1 MLEITEQNFQQEV
14 LESNVPV
21 LIDFWAPWCLGPK
34 SKLIFNPEVKD
45 IKETRRGSK
54 ILSFDK
60 NFKEIKSNIVST
72 HRVILN
78 QMIKVKTEGNRELT
92 CTPEHLI
99 LTKDGFKKVEDLQ
112 VGDLLSTYLFAD
124 FYLNSNGSKKMFLT
138 EKKVRKTAKNLNL
151 NKSLYINELREKKLL
166 TLKYNQE
173 KTYILANLIGFLL
186 TDGSLS
192 MTKNNERFVEFFV
205 GRKQDLEE
213 IMRDLEYIGFCPS
226 FRRQKSKEGEINGR
240 KFTQSGYRVRVTK
253 TSLFILLVA
262 LGGIVGKKFFK
273 GLTVPK
279 WILQGPEQVQKAF
292 LQGFLGG
299 DGPRVVIRTIKRK
312 ERVPYN
318 TANINPIEFHFSSF
332 AKKSPQLF
340 AKQLSQLLNNFKVKI
355 KKTEI
360 KIEDRYKRKDGK
372 ESKLLKIWIGSDFKS
387 AYAYASI
394 GFKYAYTKKIISALA
409 KAYLEQRLAKINE
422 RRRKRSQVLRMRNNF
437 SISEISKKLNLN
449 YCIVNNWL
457 QGREAFPPRDAMP
470 YKDWLKI
477 YTDDTKKVSFE
488 KVKIIKK
495 YKKRNYEFIS
505 LMLNNDTKMF
515 VADGVIHHNCAPCHM
530 ITPVVEEIA
539 DEYEG
544 KLKVCKLNLDEA
556 RSLAMQYQ
564 VMSIPTLAIFKGGEL
579 QDRLVGL
586 VSREHLEDKINLYV

>member
-1 MLEITEQNFQQEV
+1 MELTEENFKSEV
-14 LESNVPV
+14 LQSDVPV
-21 LIDFWAPWCLGPK
+21 LVDFWAPWCLGPK
-34 SKLIFNPEVKD
+34 SKLIFNPEVRD
-45 IKETRRGSK
+45 IKEVREGSK
-54 ILSFDK
+54 LLSFDK

-78 QMIKVKTEGNRELT
+78 QMIKIKTDGNRELV

-99 LTKDGFKKVEDLQ
+99 LTKNGFKKAEDLQ

-124 FYLNSNGSKKMFLT
+124 FYLNPNGDKKMFLT
-138 EKKVRKTAKNLNL
+138 EEKVRETAENLSL
-151 NKSLYINELREKKLL
+151 NKPLYINELREKNLL

-205 GRKQDLEE
+205 GKKQDAESV
-213 IMRDLEYIGFCPS
+213 IQDLRYLGFSPS
-226 FRRQKSKEGEINGR
+226 FRRRKSRKGEINGR

-253 TSLFILLVA
+253 TALFILLVT
-262 LGGIVGKKFFK
+262 LGGIVGKKFFE
-273 GLTVPK
+273 GLKIPE
-279 WILQGPEQVQKAF
+279 WILKGPKEVQRAF

-299 DGPRVVIRTIKRK
+299 DGSRVVIRTRERKKR
-312 ERVPYN
+312 VSYN
-318 TANINPIEFHFSSF
+318 TAEINPIEFHFSSF
-332 AKKSPQLF
+332 AENSPNLF
-340 AKQLSQLLNNFKVKI
+340 AKQLSQLLSNFGVKV

-409 KAYLEQRLAKINE
+409 KAYLEQRLTKINE
-422 RRRKRSQVLRMRNNF
+422 RRRKRSQVLRMGNNF
-437 SISEISKKLNLN
+437 SISEISKKLDLN

-457 QGREAFPPRDAMP
+457 QGRKAFPPRDAMP

-477 YTDDTKKVSFE
+477 YTDDTKKVAFE

-495 YKKRNYEFIS
+495 YNKRNYKFIS
-505 LMLNNDTKMF
+505 LILNNDTKMF
-515 VADGVIHHNCAPCHM
+515 VADGVIHHNCAPCKM
-530 ITPVVEEIA
+530 IAPAVEEIGE
-539 DEYEG
+539 EYKGKVKVG
-544 KLKVCKLNLDEA
+544 KLNIDNA
-556 RSLAMQYQ
+556 RSIATQYQ
-564 VMSIPTLAIFKGGEL
+564 VMSIPTVAIFKDGEVV
-579 QDRLVGL
+579 DKVVG
-586 VSREHLEDKINLYV
+586 VVDKTKLEEKIKPYIE